1 MQFDRER
8 LDALMQAMGLTPTE
22 IEERLAFLRITESDL
37 NARDVIE
44 SALDSAWIRNE
55 PEFYGHL
62 FRFRETKDK
71 LLDVDNLNRL
81 NEAHRDYF
89 KALGTA
95 TFSRDYIQGRLRVG
109 WIHRQIEL
117 EPKWYLGAFSFVF
130 EHTLPE
136 IWNRCQGDRDAVLAS
151 IATFYKLI
159 QFDITLALDTYFFVE
174 QQSTR
179 RAEDQRALAHHAL
192 ESSIN
197 GVFMVDMREPRCPIT
212 YVNPAFERITGM
224 TDQSALGLPC
234 VFESPD
240 QKPLTDNPTLFEVQ
254 KAIQAGRDGL
264 TLLNG
269 VDHEGQ
275 PFWIE
280 LFLSP
285 LQGDHGEVTHQ
296 VGILHDV
303 TKNKQA
309 EHQLKYQA
317 THDALTRIPNRSYLD
332 SALGRAMQAAD
343 RDRKEVAVL
352 FLDLDRFKV
361 INDSLGH
368 SSGDELLRQVAKR
381 LQSCLR
387 EQDLVSRLGGDE
399 FVILATQLEANTA
412 QYVAEKI
419 LVTLEPPFEIFG
431 QTLYISS
438 SIGISLYPNDGADQ
452 DELLA
457 FADAAMYSAKTAG
470 RNTFRFYASGMNAA
484 VREELELENDL
495 REAVERESFELYYQ
509 PKLDTVSGRMVGM
522 EALIRWHHPRRG
534 WVSPAEF
541 IPLAESTGLIV
552 RIDTWVLEEAVR
564 QLSAWKKLGQ
574 ALVPIAVN
582 VSAREF
588 ASGNVLARI
597 EQLIGRSGLPA
608 DLLELEITETT
619 LMQDVDGTAP
629 LLSAL
634 KKLGVG
640 LAVDDFGTGYSSL
653 NYLKRLPIEVLK
665 IDQSFVS
672 DIGTDEDD
680 TTIVSAVIALA
691 HSLRMKVVAEGV
703 ETEAQAAFLKEQGC
717 DMSQGYLYSR
727 PLPADELLA
736 FWRRR

>member
-1 MQFDRER
+1 M
-8 LDALMQAMGLTPTE
+8 
-22 IEERLAFLRITESDL
+22 
-37 NARDVIE
+37 
-44 SALDSAWIRNE
+44 
-55 PEFYGHL
+55 
-62 FRFRETKDK
+62 
-71 LLDVDNLNRL
+71 
-81 NEAHRDYF
+81 
-89 KALGTA
+89 
-95 TFSRDYIQGRLRVG
+95 
-109 WIHRQIEL
+109 
-117 EPKWYLGAFSFVF
+117 
-130 EHTLPE
+130 
-136 IWNRCQGDRDAVLAS
+136 
-151 IATFYKLI
+151 
-159 QFDITLALDTYFFVE
+159 
-174 QQSTR
+174 
-179 RAEDQRALAHHAL
+179 
-192 ESSIN
+192 
-197 GVFMVDMREPRCPIT
+197 
-212 YVNPAFERITGM
+212 
-224 TDQSALGLPC
+224 PC

-240 QKPLTDNPTLFEVQ
+240 QKPLTDNPPLFEVQ
-254 KAIQAGRDGL
+254 KAIQSGRDGL

-269 VDHEGQ
+269 VDNDGQ

-285 LQGDHGEVTHQ
+285 LQGNQGEVTHQ

-303 TKNKQA
+303 TQNKRA

-317 THDALTRIPNRSYLD
+317 THDALTRIPNRAYLD
-332 SALGRAMQAAD
+332 SALGRAMQVAD
-343 RDRKEVAVL
+343 RARKEVAVL

-399 FVILATQLEANTA
+399 FVILATQLEANTG
-412 QYVAEKI
+412 QHIAEKI
-419 LVTLEPPFEIFG
+419 LATLEPPFDVFG

-470 RNTFRFYASGMNAA
+470 RNTYRFYTSGMNAA

-495 REAVERESFELYYQ
+495 REAVESQAFELHYQ
-509 PKLDTVSGRMVGM
+509 PKLDTDSGRMVGM
-522 EALIRWHHPRRG
+522 EALIRWHHPKRG

-552 RIDTWVLEEAVR
+552 RIDTWVLEEAIR
-564 QLSAWKKLGQ
+564 QLSAWKQQGQ
-574 ALVPIAVN
+574 TLVPIAVN

-588 ASGNVLARI
+588 VSGNVLGRI
-597 EQLIGRSGLPA
+597 EQLIAWSGLPA
-608 DLLELEITETT
+608 NLLELEITETT

-629 LLSAL
+629 ILAAL

-653 NYLKRLPIEVLK
+653 NYLKRLPIDVLK

-680 TTIVSAVIALA
+680 TTIVSAVITLA

-703 ETEAQAAFLKEQGC
+703 ETEAQAAFLKDRGC
-717 DMSQGYLYSR
+717 DMSQGYWHSR
-727 PLPADELLA
+727 PLPADDLLA
-736 FWRRR
+736 FWRSR